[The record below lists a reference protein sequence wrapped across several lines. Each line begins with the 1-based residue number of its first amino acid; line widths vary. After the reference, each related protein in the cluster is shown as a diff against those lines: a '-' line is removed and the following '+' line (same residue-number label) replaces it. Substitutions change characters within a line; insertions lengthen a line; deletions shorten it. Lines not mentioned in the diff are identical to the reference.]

1 MQIKN
6 FLKLPMEDN
15 VNCHDGIGTVK
26 EVSFFK
32 DKDFETNIRFMN
44 YLTLPPGTSIGIHEH
59 KNDEELY
66 IILEGHG
73 MMTVDGEDRTVESG
87 DVIVNKPFGS
97 HGLVNDSNQ
106 EMRILVL
113 EVYK

>member
-1 MQIKN
+1 MQIDN
-6 FLKLPMEDN
+6 FLKRPMEDN
-15 VNCHDGIGTVK
+15 VHCHDGIGTVK

-32 DKDFETNIRFMN
+32 DQDFETNIRFMN

-66 IILEGHG
+66 IILEGRG
-73 MMTVDGEDRTVESG
+73 MMTVDGEVSPVEAG
-87 DVIVNKPFGS
+87 DVIVNKPFGR
-97 HGLVNDSNQ
+97 HGLENNSEQ
-106 EMRILVL
+106 EIRILVL